1 MVGMSRARK
10 EEKKEQRK
18 ESEDLRTEVDP
29 RGGVEKGGVEKGQ
42 GEEEN
47 TWGGVNV
54 GIIIYA
60 GACLIN
66 A

>member
-1 MVGMSRARK
+1 MVGMSRARI

-18 ESEDLRTEVDP
+18 ESEDLMTEVEVW
-29 RGGVEKGGVEKGQ
+29 RKARERRKIHGQ
-42 GEEEN
+42 
-47 TWGGVNV
+47 GVNV
-54 GIIIYA
+54 GIIIYV